1 MVTSTLGGLRAACG
15 DVAEA
20 TVDDTVDGVPAR
32 WVAWPGSTEE
42 VSAVLRAAARLGLR
56 VVARGTGTRLNW
68 GLPPTDVDLI
78 VNISRMDAVLAH
90 VAGDLVVTVQAGLRM
105 IDLQNALAL
114 HRQRLALDS
123 AGTLIGGTVVGGAV
137 VGGAVGGV
145 GGTVGGTIAT
155 AASGPLRYRY
165 GSVRD
170 LLIGIT
176 VVLADGTVTR
186 SGGTVVKNVAGYD
199 LGKLYTG
206 SLGTLGVITEAVF
219 RLHPL
224 PEASRWI
231 TVPAPD
237 AERAAAAIAAVRASQ
252 HEPVALDVDRGA
264 PGDRVTVGVAVEG
277 VTGGIGAR
285 AEAVADLLGA
295 AAGALATVTEQPPG
309 WWGRPPHP
317 PQGPAATVSCEPTG
331 LAELLATA
339 PGVLRGSAGAGVL
352 TAGLDDGDRLG
363 AQLAQLRRIAT
374 RNGGSAV
381 LRCAPSHRKAGLDVW
396 GPVPALALM
405 RRLKDQFDPEH
416 RLAPGRF
423 VGGI

>member
-1 MVTSTLGGLRAACG
+1 MVAGILAALRASCG
-15 DVAEA
+15 EVAEA
-20 TVDDTVDGVPAR
+20 TAGDAVDGVPAR
-32 WVAWPGSTEE
+32 WVAWPGSTQE

-56 VVARGTGTRLNW
+56 VVVRGTGSRLAW
-68 GLPPTDVDLI
+68 GVPPTGVELLVDT
-78 VNISRMDAVLAH
+78 SRMGTVLAH
-90 VAGDLVVTVQAGLRM
+90 AAGDLVVTVQAGLRM
-105 IDLQNALAL
+105 VDLQDALAPY
-114 HRQRLALDS
+114 RQRLALE
-123 AGTLIGGTVVGGAV
+123 GA
-137 VGGAVGGV
+137 
-145 GGTVGGTIAT
+145 GTVGGTIAT
-155 AASGPLRYRY
+155 ATSGPLRYRY

-176 VVLADGTVTR
+176 VVLADGTVAR

-206 SLGTLGVITEAVF
+206 SSGTLGVITEAVF

-231 TVPAPD
+231 TVPAAD
-237 AERAAAAIAAVRASQ
+237 AARAAAAIAAIRAGQ
-252 HEPVALDVDRGA
+252 HDPVALDVDRG
-264 PGDRVTVGVAVEG
+264 PPPDPVVSVGVALEG
-277 VTGGIGAR
+277 RSAGIGAR
-285 AEAVADLLGA
+285 AEAVAELLGT
-295 AAGALATVTEQPPG
+295 AAGAPATVSEQPPG

-317 PQGPAATVSCEPTG
+317 PQGPAATVTCEPTG

-339 PGVLRGSAGAGVL
+339 PGALRGSAGAGVL
-352 TAGLDDGDRLG
+352 TAGLDDGERLG
-363 AQLAQLRRIAT
+363 AELAQLRGIAT
-374 RNGGSAV
+374 RHGGTAV
-381 LRCAPSHRKAGLDVW
+381 LRCAPPQCKAGLDVW

>member
-1 MVTSTLGGLRAACG
+1 MGARILGGLRAACG

-20 TVDDTVDGVPAR
+20 TAADTVDGVPAR

-42 VSAVLRAAARLGLR
+42 VSAVLRAAARVGLR
-56 VVARGTGTRLNW
+56 VVARGTGTKLTW
-68 GLPPTDVDLI
+68 GVPPTDLDLI
-78 VNISRMDAVLAH
+78 VDTSRIGAVLAH
-90 VAGDLVVTVQAGLRM
+90 AVGDLVVTVQAGLRM
-105 IDLQNALAL
+105 VDLQDALAP

-123 AGTLIGGTVVGGAV
+123 A
-137 VGGAVGGV
+137 
-145 GGTVGGTIAT
+145 GTVGGTIAT

-176 VVLADGTVTR
+176 VVRADGTVTR

-231 TVPAPD
+231 TVPAAD
-237 AERAAAAIAAVRASQ
+237 AEHAAAGVAAVRASQ
-252 HEPVALDVDRGA
+252 YDPVALEVERA
-264 PGDRVTVGVAVEG
+264 TPGDQVTVGVAIEG
-277 VTGGIGAR
+277 ITGGIGAR
-285 AEAVADLLGA
+285 VDAVADLLGA
-295 AAGALATVTEQPPG
+295 AAGAPATVTEQPPG

-317 PQGPAATVSCEPTG
+317 PQGPAVTVTCEPTG
-331 LAELLATA
+331 LVDLLATA
-339 PGVLRGSAGAGVL
+339 PGMLRGSAGAGVF
-352 TAGLDDGDRLG
+352 TAGLDDGDQLG
-363 AQLAQLRRIAT
+363 AELAQLRRIAT
-374 RNGGSAV
+374 RHGGSAV
-381 LRCAPSHRKAGLDVW
+381 LRCAPPHHKAGLDVW

>member
-20 TVDDTVDGVPAR
+20 TTDDTVDGVPAR
-32 WVAWPGSTEE
+32 WVARPGSTEE
-42 VSAVLRAAARLGLR
+42 VSAVLRAVARLGLR
-56 VVARGTGTRLNW
+56 VVARGTGTRLAW
-68 GLPPTDVDLI
+68 GVPPTDVDLI
-78 VNISRMDAVLAH
+78 VDTSRMNTVLAH

-105 IDLQNALAL
+105 VELQDALAP

-123 AGTLIGGTVVGGAV
+123 GDPPGGPRGS
-137 VGGAVGGV
+137 
-145 GGTVGGTIAT
+145 TVGGTIAT

-224 PEASRWI
+224 PEANRWI
-231 TVPAPD
+231 TVPAAD
-237 AERAAAAIAAVRASQ
+237 AERAAAAIAAIRASQ
-252 HEPVALDVDRGA
+252 HDPVAIEVDRGA
-264 PGDRVTVGVAVEG
+264 PGNQVTVAVAIEG
-277 VTGGIGAR
+277 VTGGIDAR
-285 AEAVADLLGA
+285 ADAVADLLGA
-295 AAGALATVTEQPPG
+295 AVGAPATVTEQPPD

-317 PQGPAATVSCEPTG
+317 PQGPAVTVTCQPTG
-331 LAELLATA
+331 LADLLATA
-339 PGVLRGSAGAGVL
+339 PGALRGSAGAGVL
-352 TAGLDDGDRLG
+352 TASLDDGDRLG
-363 AQLAQLRRIAT
+363 AELAQLRRIAT
-374 RNGGSAV
+374 LHGGNAV
-381 LRCAPSHRKAGLDVW
+381 LRCAPPHRRAGLDVW

-405 RRLKDQFDPEH
+405 RRLKDQFDPEY

>member
-1 MVTSTLGGLRAACG
+1 MVTSPLGGLRAACG

-20 TVDDTVDGVPAR
+20 TADDTVDGVPAR

-42 VSAVLRAAARLGLR
+42 VSAVLRAAAGRGLR
-56 VVARGTGTRLNW
+56 VVARGTGTRLSW
-68 GLPPTDVDLI
+68 GVPPTDVDLI
-78 VNISRMDAVLAH
+78 VDTSRMGAVLAH
-90 VAGDLVVTVQAGLRM
+90 AVGDLIVTVQAGLRM
-105 IDLQNALAL
+105 ADLQDALTP

-123 AGTLIGGTVVGGAV
+123 AG
-137 VGGAVGGV
+137 AVGC
-145 GGTVGGTIAT
+145 TIGGTIAT

-170 LLIGIT
+170 LLLGIT

-231 TVPAPD
+231 TVSAAD
-237 AERAAAAIAAVRASQ
+237 AQRAAAAIAAIRASQ
-252 HEPVALDVDRGA
+252 HDPIALEVDRGA
-264 PGDRVTVGVAVEG
+264 PGDPVIVGVAVEG
-277 VTGGIGAR
+277 VTGGIVAR
-285 AEAVADLLGA
+285 ADAVADLLGA
-295 AAGALATVTEQPPG
+295 AAGAPATVSEQPPG

-317 PQGPAATVSCEPTG
+317 PRGPAATVTCEPTG
-331 LAELLATA
+331 LADLLASA
-339 PGVLRGSAGAGVL
+339 PGALRGSAGAGVL
-352 TAGLDDGDRLG
+352 TASLDDSDRLG
-363 AQLAQLRRIAT
+363 AELAQLRGIAT
-374 RNGGSAV
+374 RHGGGAV
-381 LRCAPSHRKAGLDVW
+381 LRCAPPHRRSGLDVW

>member
-1 MVTSTLGGLRAACG
+1 MGTSILGQLRAVCA

-20 TVDDTVDGVPAR
+20 TADDTVDGVPAC
-32 WVAWPGSTEE
+32 WVALPGSTQE
-42 VSAVLRAAARLGLR
+42 VSAVLRAAAKLGLR
-56 VVARGTGTRLNW
+56 VVARGTGTRLSW
-68 GLPPTDVDLI
+68 GASPTAVDLI
-78 VNISRMDAVLAH
+78 VDTSRMSAVLAH

-105 IDLQNALAL
+105 AELQDALAP
-114 HRQRLALDS
+114 HRQRLALECSDI
-123 AGTLIGGTVVGGAV
+123 L
-137 VGGAVGGV
+137 

-155 AASGPLRYRY
+155 ATSGPLRYRY

-231 TVPAPD
+231 TVLAVG
-237 AERAAAAIAAVRASQ
+237 AERAAAGIAAVRESQ
-252 HEPVALDVDRGA
+252 HDPVALEVDRGA
-264 PGDRVTVGVAVEG
+264 PGDPVTVGVAVEG
-277 VTGGIGAR
+277 VREGIGAR
-285 AEAVADLLGA
+285 ADALADTLGAVAGA
-295 AAGALATVTEQPPG
+295 SATVTEQPPD

-317 PQGPAATVSCEPTG
+317 PKGPAATVTCEPTG
-331 LAELLATA
+331 LADLLATA
-339 PGVLRGSAGAGVL
+339 PGALRGSAGAGVL
-352 TAGLDDGDRLG
+352 TVGLDDGEWLG
-363 AQLAQLRRIAT
+363 AELAQLREIAT
-374 RNGGSAV
+374 RHGGFAV
-381 LRCAPSHRKAGLDVW
+381 LRCAPPQRKTGLDVW

-416 RLAPGRF
+416 RLSPGRF

>member
-1 MVTSTLGGLRAACG
+1 MITPTLGGLRAGCTA
-15 DVAEA
+15 VAEA
-20 TVDDTVDGVPAR
+20 TADDTVDGVPAR
-32 WVAWPGSTEE
+32 WVAWPHSTEE
-42 VSAVLRAAARLGLR
+42 VSAVLRAAAGLGLR
-56 VVARGTGTRLNW
+56 VVARGTGTRLSW
-68 GLPPTDVDLI
+68 GVPPTGLDLI
-78 VNISRMDAVLAH
+78 VDTSRMNAVLSH
-90 VAGDLVVTVQAGLRM
+90 VAGDLVVTTQAGLPM
-105 IDLQNALAL
+105 VDLQNQLAP

-123 AGTLIGGTVVGGAV
+123 D
-137 VGGAVGGV
+137 
-145 GGTVGGTIAT
+145 GTVGGTIAT

-224 PEASRWI
+224 PEVSCWI

-237 AERAAAAIAAVRASQ
+237 ATRAAAAVAAVRVSQ
-252 HEPVALDVDRGA
+252 HDPVAIEVDRRASGS
-264 PGDRVTVGVAVEG
+264 PVTVGIALEG
-277 VTGGIGAR
+277 VAGGIDAR
-285 AEAVADLLGA
+285 ADAVADLLAA
-295 AAGALATVTEQPPG
+295 AAGTPATATEQPPD
-309 WWGRPPHP
+309 WWGQPPHP
-317 PQGPAATVSCEPTG
+317 PQGPAAKVTCEPTG
-331 LAELLATA
+331 LAELLTTA
-339 PGVLRGSAGAGVL
+339 PGALRGAAGAGVL
-352 TAGLDDGDRLG
+352 VVGLDDGDQLG
-363 AQLAQLRRIAT
+363 TELAQLRRIAT
-374 RNGGSAV
+374 RHGGSAV
-381 LRCAPSHRKAGLDVW
+381 LHCASPHRKATLDVW
-396 GPVPALALM
+396 GPVPALGLM

>member
-1 MVTSTLGGLRAACG
+1 MGAPTLGGLRAACREL
-15 DVAEA
+15 AEA
-20 TVDDTVDGVPAR
+20 TTADTVDGVPAR

-42 VSAVLRAAARLGLR
+42 VSAVLRAAAALRLR
-56 VVARGTGTRLNW
+56 VVARGSGSRLDW
-68 GLPPTDVDLI
+68 GIPPTALDLI
-78 VNISRMDAVLAH
+78 VDTSRMNAVITH

-105 IDLQNALAL
+105 ADLQAQLAP

-123 AGTLIGGTVVGGAV
+123 S
-137 VGGAVGGV
+137 
-145 GGTVGGTIAT
+145 GTVGGTIAT
-155 AASGPLRYRY
+155 AAAGPLRYRY

-176 VVLADGTVTR
+176 VVLADGTVTH

-224 PEASRWI
+224 PQASRWI

-237 AERAAAAIAAVRASQ
+237 AARAVTAIAAIRMSQ
-252 HEPVALDVDRGA
+252 HDPAALEVDRAA
-264 PGDRVTVGVAVEG
+264 PGDPVIVGMALEGVA
-277 VTGGIGAR
+277 GGIDGR
-285 AEAVADLLGA
+285 ANAAANLLSGA
-295 AAGALATVTEQPPG
+295 AGTPATVAEQPPAWWGRLPNPPHATVT
-309 WWGRPPHP
+309 
-317 PQGPAATVSCEPTG
+317 CEPTG
-331 LAELLATA
+331 LADLLATA
-339 PGVLRGSAGAGVL
+339 PAALRGSAGAGVL
-352 TAGLDDGDRLG
+352 TAGLDDERLE
-363 AQLAQLRRIAT
+363 AELAQLRTIAT
-374 RNGGSAV
+374 RHGGSVV
-381 LRCAPSHRKAGLDVW
+381 LRCAAPDRKTSLDVW

-416 RLAPGRF
+416 RLSPERF